1 MLRDNHPRRIGTIG
15 FETKLNSE
23 IPQASAPQPDSQVG
37 VLEIFRILDR
47 RKWIIFACVV
57 ASVAV
62 TYIYTSRLPKI
73 YTAMVRVDIG
83 LNQAASIRL
92 SDSVQA
98 EADSSTKLD
107 SQLAIIK
114 SQSLAWDVIKRLHLY
129 ADPAF
134 MGGHPFPANQDP
146 AHISNAARLSLSSR
160 FVGALSVSFE
170 RGTEIADIQYS
181 SIDPALSARIA
192 NEVAESYSDRN
203 FQSKYA
209 STLKATT
216 WLNQQLDG
224 IRKTIVQQDQKFA
237 DFQQKTGLLQTD
249 DSHNPIL
256 DKLLQLNSA
265 LGNAQAQRILKEDL
279 YRASSSVAPDE
290 LLPASTFPALMSL
303 RTQEAQLDGEYAS
316 LSAKYGD
323 AYPRVAQLKK
333 QMAQIQVAIDREVA
347 RAKKQIEAGYT
358 SALTNEQSLERAVET
373 QKQLIFSTNQDA
385 LQYTILQRQVAS
397 TRAMY
402 EELVRKLEEAGIT
415 AGLSADTIAVV
426 DEALPP
432 IIPSLPHKTVNMEV
446 GFVIG
451 LLLGVGIAVLLE
463 LLNSSIQTME
473 EITSYAGLPALGIIP
488 HAENGRPSTLAAKF
502 SRMKQ
507 PIVSDRMAF
516 RISDDSRSQFAE
528 AFRALRSSLL
538 LSSAG
543 APPQLILVCSSWPN
557 EGKSTTAINLA
568 TVLAQADKHVL
579 LVDADL
585 RRPSLQR
592 YYQIGVQ
599 SVGLSEILS
608 GASYDH
614 ENFIYPDPGVPHLQL
629 LPAGAIPPSSSEL
642 LMSAQMTT
650 LLEQWRHNYDFIV
663 IDSAPILAISDALF
677 LASVADAVVIV
688 VRAGS
693 TPKKALRILKESIL
707 KVRGK
712 IAGVLLNDVRSAS
725 QAYYD
730 YYGKGGKHDYY
741 YYSSDKNA

>member
-1 MLRDNHPRRIGTIG
+1 
-15 FETKLNSE
+15 LNSE
-23 IPQASAPQPDSQVG
+23 FPQASAPQPDSQVG
-37 VLEIFRILDR
+37 VLEIFRILNR
-47 RKWIIFACVV
+47 RKWIILACVIASLV
-57 ASVAV
+57 A
-62 TYIYTSRLPKI
+62 TYVYTSRLPRI

-83 LNQAASIRL
+83 LNQATSIRL
-92 SDSVQA
+92 
-98 EADSSTKLD
+98 ADSSQADTDTGAKLD
-107 SQLAIIK
+107 TQLAIIR

-134 MGGHPFPANQDP
+134 MGAHPFPANQDP
-146 AHISNAARLSLSSR
+146 AKISNAVRLSLSSH
-160 FVGALSVSFE
+160 FVGSLGVQFE

-181 SIDPALSARIA
+181 STDPALAARIA

-224 IRKTIVQQDQKFA
+224 IRKTIIQQDQKFA

-249 DSHNPIL
+249 ENHNPNI

-265 LGNAQAQRILKEDL
+265 LGNAQAQRIVKEDL
-279 YRASSSVAPDE
+279 YRASSSVPPDE

-303 RTQEAQLDGEYAS
+303 RTQKAQLDGEYAS

-323 AYPRVAQLKK
+323 AYPRVSQLMK
-333 QMAQIQVAIDREVA
+333 QMAQVQVAIDREVA
-347 RAKKQIEAGYT
+347 RAKLQIEAGYR
-358 SALTNEQSLERAVET
+358 SALTNEQSLEGAAET

-402 EELVRKLEEAGIT
+402 EELVRRLQEAGIT

-432 IIPSLPHKTVNMEV
+432 IIPAGPHKTLNMEV

-451 LLLGVGIAVLLE
+451 LMLGIGIAVLLE

-473 EITSYAGLPALGIIP
+473 DITSYAGLPALGMIP
-488 HAENGRPSTLAAKF
+488 HAEGGQPSTLAGKF
-502 SRMKQ
+502 SLRKE
-507 PIVSDRMAF
+507 PIVSQRMAF
-516 RISDDSRSQFAE
+516 RITDDSRSQFAE

-543 APPQLILVCSSWPN
+543 APPQMLLVCSSWPN

-568 TVLAQADKHVL
+568 TVLAQADKRVL

-592 YYQIGVQ
+592 YYQIGVH

-608 GASYDH
+608 GAPYDH
-614 ENFIYPDPGVPHLQL
+614 EKFVHPDPAVSHLQL

-642 LMSAQMTT
+642 LMSTQMTT
-650 LLEQWRHNYDFIV
+650 LVEQWRGAYDFIV

-693 TPKKALRILKESIL
+693 TPKKALRTLKESIL

-712 IAGVLLNDVRSAS
+712 IAGVLLNDVRSKS

-730 YYGKGGKHDYY
+730 YYGGKGGKHDYY
-741 YYSSDKNA
+741 YSSDENS